1 MVKYVVEVFNSSG
14 EDWTVECDSDSDLKK
29 MLRGDILEYTDCDD
43 LHCLIDVDVDDV
55 IANLKA
61 LSEYKIRGCDLTP
74 KILIYRD

>member
-1 MVKYVVEVFNSSG
+1 MAKYVVEVFNSSG

-43 LHCLIDVDVDDV
+43 LRCLIDVDVDDV